1 MTDQELQSLQRSL
14 SKLEL
19 YQKAELIRNAI
30 TRTFSEKSPHRISQL
45 KELDELVGSMAE
57 TLPPCSASQLQSF
70 ENSIADAASL
80 ARRRKIIAELEA
92 IAALLPEINLAID
105 RGISRW
111 EQNARLQEEDEKRKL
126 ALAQALEEA
135 KATVSI
141 DVEQALEN
149 VAHQEGQDAIT
160 SGLIIE
166 ALLRIKGFCAAVSG
180 NSPLRDRYLSE
191 ASRHINPPHLSL
203 IEEAAGFFA
212 MSNGVLIYMRH
223 PASPPKSFFGLGQ
236 DFDFRPTGV
245 LIRQISSDTFQ
256 AEHASRD
263 RVEYGKQVDGRERLR
278 VEPLPSADKAMAYI
292 RSLGAKHWYTNFL
305 HPNSPLSQAP
315 RYPYPEEQH
324 RVFIGWKDRAQ
335 NSSNP

>member
-14 SKLEL
+14 NKLEL

-30 TRTFSEKSPHRISQL
+30 ARTFSEKSPHRISQL
-45 KELDELVGSMAE
+45 KELDELVGSIAE

-70 ENSIADAASL
+70 ENSIAEAPSL
-80 ARRRKIIAELEA
+80 ARRTKIIADLEG
-92 IAALLPEINLAID
+92 IVALLPEISHTID

-111 EQNARLQEEDEKRKL
+111 EQDARLQEEDKKRKL
-126 ALAQALEEA
+126 ALAQALEEV
-135 KATVSI
+135 KATVQI
-141 DVEQALEN
+141 DVEQAMTKVVHHED
-149 VAHQEGQDAIT
+149 QDAIT
-160 SGLIIE
+160 SGMIIE
-166 ALLRIKGFCAAVSG
+166 VLLRVEGFCAAVSC

-191 ASRHINPPHLSL
+191 ASRQINPPNLSL
-203 IEEAAGFFA
+203 IQEAAGYFA
-212 MSNGVLIYMRH
+212 MSNGVLVYMRH

-245 LIRQISSDTFQ
+245 LIRQISSNTFQ

-263 RVEYGKQVDGRERLR
+263 RVDYGKQVDGRERLR
-278 VEPLPSADKAMAYI
+278 VEPLPSAEKAMAYI

-305 HPNSPLSQAP
+305 HPNSPLSEAP

-324 RVFIGWKDRAQ
+324 RVFISWKDRAQ
-335 NSSNP
+335 NSSNS